1 METVERRPKKGEEVV
16 VQVEGI
22 DRKGKAVGVTDGHP
36 IVINRGIPGDRVR
49 ARVTK
54 RRKGALEGVSLE
66 MLERGPGHVDAR
78 CPHHVSC
85 GGCKFQDLSYEVQLE
100 LLRGHIEKA
109 LSDASVPFTEV
120 ESTIGCPEPW
130 NYRNKMELSFGGIRW
145 IEPEE
150 PEGVERDFALGFHAP
165 GRFDRVLDVSECHI
179 LFEGGIDI
187 VRTARSLAKELQM
200 SAWNQHTHE
209 GCLRH
214 LVLRRGVRTEE
225 TLVYVVSSVRDASVD
240 VFLERLSA
248 AHPEIST
255 LIHGVNP
262 HVADVATSL
271 DRRVIK
277 GPGWIT
283 ERLSGIE
290 FRISPES
297 FFQTNT
303 LQAERLFEVV
313 LEEAQLEGAG
323 LVYDLY
329 CGAGS
334 ISLLLAGAV
343 ERVVGFELSKEAVA
357 DAEANAA
364 RNDISNVSFVA
375 GDLAETI
382 GAVSECPDVLI
393 CDPPRAGMH
402 DRVVE
407 KVIELGPKRIV
418 HVSCNANTA
427 ARELARFAGHGYEL
441 LRARPVDLFP
451 HTPHVECVFTLE
463 RKSS

>member
-1 METVERRPKKGEEVV
+1 METVERKPKRGEEVLV
-16 VQVEGI
+16 HVEGI

-66 MLERGPGHVDAR
+66 MLERGPGHVEAR
-78 CPHHVSC
+78 CSHHVSC

-100 LLRGHIEKA
+100 ILHGHIAKA
-109 LSDASVPFTEV
+109 LRDAAVPFTEV
-120 ESTIGCPEPW
+120 DPVIACAEPW

-145 IEPEE
+145 VEADE
-150 PEGVERDFALGFHAP
+150 PEGAPRDFALGFHAP
-165 GRFDRVLDVSECHI
+165 GRFDRVLDINECHI
-179 LFEGGIDI
+179 LFEGGVEIAE
-187 VRTARSLAKELQM
+187 TARSLAKELQLT
-200 SAWNQHTHE
+200 AWNPHTHE

-214 LVLRRGVRTEE
+214 LILRRGVRTQE
-225 TLVYVVSSVRDASVD
+225 TLVYVVSSVRDDVVD
-240 VFLERLSA
+240 EFLDRLSA
-248 AHPEIST
+248 SHPEITT
-255 LIHGVNP
+255 LVHGVNS
-262 HVADVATSL
+262 HVADVATSQE
-271 DRRVIK
+271 RRVIK

-283 ERLSGIE
+283 EQLRGVE

-313 LEEAQLEGAG
+313 LEEAQIAEAG

-334 ISLLLAGAV
+334 ISLLLAAAAQ
-343 ERVVGFELSKEAVA
+343 RVVGFELSREAVS
-357 DAEANAA
+357 DAEANAS
-364 RNDISNVSFVA
+364 RNEISNVSFVA

-382 GAVSECPDVLI
+382 GAVNERPDVLI

-407 KVIELGPKRIV
+407 KVIELGPQRVV
-418 HVSCNANTA
+418 HVSCNVNTA
-427 ARELARFAGHGYEL
+427 AKELARFAYHGYEL
-441 LRARPVDLFP
+441 VRSRPVDLFP

-463 RKSS
+463 RRST

>member
-1 METVERRPKKGEEVV
+1 METVERKPKKGEEVV

-22 DRKGKAVGVTDGHP
+22 DRKGKAVGMTDGHA

-66 MLERGPGHVDAR
+66 MLERGPGHVEAR
-78 CPHHVSC
+78 CSHHVSC

-109 LSDASVPFTEV
+109 LTDAAVPFTAV
-120 ESTIGCPEPW
+120 DSVIGCPEPW

-150 PEGVERDFALGFHAP
+150 PEGVARDFALGFHAP

-179 LFEGGIDI
+179 LFEGGIEI
-187 VRTARSLAKELQM
+187 VKTARALAKELQLT
-200 SAWNQHTHE
+200 AWNPHTHE

-214 LVLRRGVRTEE
+214 LVLRRGVHTEE
-225 TLVYVVSSVRDASVD
+225 TLVYVVSSVRDDTVD
-240 VFLERLSA
+240 ALLEGLSA
-248 AHPEIST
+248 AHPEITT
-255 LIHGVNP
+255 LIHGVNA
-262 HVADVATSL
+262 HVADVATSSE
-271 DRRVIK
+271 RRIIK

-283 ERLSGIE
+283 ERLRGVE

-313 LEEAQLEGAG
+313 LEEAQLAEAG

-343 ERVVGFELSKEAVA
+343 RRVVGFELSQEAVA
-357 DAEANAA
+357 DAEANAS
-364 RNDISNVSFVA
+364 RNEISNVSFVA

-382 GAVSECPDVLI
+382 GSVSERPDILI

-402 DRVVE
+402 DRVID
-407 KVIELGPKRIV
+407 KVIGLAPQRIV
-418 HVSCNANTA
+418 HVSCNVHTA
-427 ARELARFAGHGYEL
+427 AKELARFAYHGYEL
-441 LRARPVDLFP
+441 VRVRPVDLFP